1 MMIRIDRLCY
11 IEDLSIIWTGPLSIS
26 VYIRTDQLKD
36 LSNWINH
43 HKHIPKLRL
52 AIYIAITPG
61 PDNNYVTIV
70 TYGKASRRNKSL
82 WIYPINYLRDLAIMN
97 VKTTHYLNMDMDMW
111 PSCMIDHWKSFY
123 SDDVRKFSEDSL
135 GYSE

>member
-1 MMIRIDRLCY
+1 MMIRIDRLSY
-11 IEDLSIIWTGPLSIS
+11 IEDLSKIWKGPLSIS
-26 VYIRTDQLKD
+26 IFVRPDQLND

-52 AIYIAITPG
+52 AIYIPINPG
-61 PDNNYVTIV
+61 HNNNYVTIV
-70 TYGKASRRNKSL
+70 TYKRISRRYQRL

-111 PSCMIDHWKSFY
+111 PSCMIDYWK
-123 SDDVRKFSEDSL
+123 
-135 GYSE
+135 

>member
-1 MMIRIDRLCY
+1 MIRIERLCY
-11 IEDLSIIWTGPLSIS
+11 IEDLSKIWTGPLSIS
-26 VYIRTDQLKD
+26 VFIRTDQLND
-36 LSNWINH
+36 LSNWIKH

-52 AIYIAITPG
+52 AIYIAINPG

-70 TYGKASRRNKSL
+70 TYGKVSKRQKGL

-111 PSCMIDHWKSFY
+111 PSCIIDHWK
-123 SDDVRKFSEDSL
+123 
-135 GYSE
+135 